1 MADAGLVSLL
11 VRTVVSLAVVLGVV
25 GVAYLVARR
34 RAGGRPARAA
44 RPGGPRGQRGRRPA
58 ASPIEVVGRAGLN
71 RGTAA
76 VAVRFGDRVVL
87 IGTSEQAPTTVLA
100 EMDAERWDELNV
112 VREPLRTEHMVS
124 VQVNVPGAAAERPSL
139 LDALRAATA
148 RHA

>member
-11 VRTVVSLAVVLGVV
+11 VRTVVSLAVVLAVV
-25 GVAYLVARR
+25 GVAYVVARR
-34 RAGGRPARAA
+34 RAGGRPS
-44 RPGGPRGQRGRRPA
+44 RPMRTGVSRGQRAQRRRSAP
-58 ASPIEVVGRAGLN
+58 SPIEVVGRAGLN
-71 RGTAA
+71 RGTVA

-87 IGTSEQAPTTVLA
+87 IGASEQAPTTVLA

-112 VREPLRTEHMVS
+112 VREPLPTEHMVS
-124 VQVNVPGAAAERPSL
+124 VPVGGAPARPSL